1 MSSRQYTV
9 TINLKDSNNVLK
21 KMEGLNGRSG
31 GGARAGATTSG
42 GGVLQKIQSLNISQ
56 LAVLGG
62 IGLSIGFVANQMVKS
77 SGLLQQQ
84 FKLWET
90 SMSLIFRPIAD
101 FFGSIM
107 RPVMMA
113 LLGNLII
120 PFYQAAFPW
129 FREHGRKLGE
139 DIAVLVKQ
147 VTPAMLETLKGIFEV
162 IPGIA
167 KGILDVTPD
176 MLETIQKLLDV
187 TKTDIVP
194 LATRLGPAMLD
205 TLRGILDVTKVT
217 AESIGALTDPIKNL
231 GKADP
236 KRADVQLFEF
246 WRKMAG
252 LFSKAGREL
261 NEALIGVPQKI
272 VAVFTHFGQT
282 LGNHLVKIP
291 SNIAQFFTDLGT
303 SIRDHLV
310 AIPPFISKLFLDFG
324 MNVWNWLVSIPP
336 FIGGL
341 FTTFG
346 QNLWNAITGIPAMIG
361 GVFDGLVSGLSG
373 IIQDI
378 LNKLR
383 GLAMAIVG
391 ETEPIA
397 PRLQGHPRL
406 SGSSG
411 STTPVAPAIRRAQLR
426 TQIAGIADSLG

>member
-1 MSSRQYTV
+1 MV

-21 KMEGLNGRSG
+21 KIEGLNGGSG

-42 GGVLQKIQSLNISQ
+42 GGVLQKIQSLNLSQ

-120 PFYQAAFPW
+120 PFYKAAFPW

-176 MLETIQKLLDV
+176 MLKTLQVLLDV

-205 TLRGILDVTKVT
+205 TLRMILDVTQASAK
-217 AESIGALTDPIKNL
+217 SLGALTDPKKNL
-231 GKADP
+231 EAADP
-236 KRADVQLFEF
+236 QRADVQLFEF
-246 WRKMAG
+246 WREMAG
-252 LFSKAGREL
+252 KFSKAGRDFDNFIKESGIAWTSFIGNL
-261 NEALIGVPQKI
+261 QSSLI
-272 VAVFTHFGQT
+272 
-282 LGNHLVKIP
+282 
-291 SNIAQFFTDLGT
+291 S
-303 SIRDHLV
+303 
-310 AIPPFISKLFLDFG
+310 IPPRIGKLFTDFG
-324 MNVWNWLVSIPP
+324 MNLWNHLVVIPP

-341 FTTFG
+341 FMGFA
-346 QNLWNAITGIPAMIG
+346 QNLWNSILGVPGMIFDVFSGLASNLASALANIPALIRNVIEGAVSEAAGNLGLPGSGGQTIG
-361 GVFDGLVSGLSG
+361 HRSSLGGTPAA
-373 IIQDI
+373 
-378 LNKLR
+378 R
-383 GLAMAIVG
+383 RR
-391 ETEPIA
+391 TE
-397 PRLQGHPRL
+397 
-406 SGSSG
+406 
-411 STTPVAPAIRRAQLR
+411 
-426 TQIAGIADSLG
+426 IAGIADSLE